1 MKNVVEGESVNVADT
16 GTVMCCY
23 MSESETVAHTHT
35 VHIDVLLYEI
45 IITTVLC
52 H

>member
-1 MKNVVEGESVNVADT
+1 MKNVVEGDNENVAAK
-16 GTVMCCY
+16 GTVLCCY